1 MVLLLRVIGLDELSD
16 GRRKLRVEVGVG
28 QFLLVGRRCLRRRAR
43 EERLEKATD
52 RLELLEGYL
61 APSLPLPRAHHG
73 EVPQASGSARAKRK
87 TDIRPWT
94 TSGTTH
100 LAHIGVGRIV
110 PLLRSCEW
118 RRTSTP
124 GERQEEADGK
134 CTRCS
139 PKSLH
144 NQPHRRAHDRPC
156 NTPKDMRTA
165 MFVLSPLAP
174 LLMQNASAIF
184 SKSAAV

>member
-1 MVLLLRVIGLDELSD
+1 MASSSLWAGVAFGVEPVKSD
-16 GRRKLRVEVGVG
+16 LKRPPTDSSFWKDTWH
-28 QFLLVGRRCLRRRAR
+28 RACR
-43 EERLEKATD
+43 
-52 RLELLEGYL
+52 Y
-61 APSLPLPRAHHG
+61 PRTHHG
-73 EVPQASGSARAKRK
+73 EVPQASGSAKAKRK
-87 TDIRPWT
+87 TNIQPWT

-118 RRTSTP
+118 RRTSKP

-156 NTPKDMRTA
+156 NMPKDMRTA